1 MPNKTR
7 LQILRR
13 LEQVLSQAREDLGEA
28 CQLAAEY
35 SGEGL
40 EKITAR
46 CEALNA
52 ELKSLWEV
60 VVVDLE
66 RERDQRKRKRP

>member
-1 MPNKTR
+1 MHKTK

-28 CQLAAEY
+28 CQLVADF
-35 SGEGL
+35 SGDGL
-40 EKITAR
+40 QTLATQ
-46 CEALNA
+46 CEALNSK
-52 ELKSLWEV
+52 LTKLWET

-66 RERDQRKRKRP
+66 SERDQRKRKR